1 MVLNPVRQRYA
12 SLCYSGCEIEVVTPI
27 VKSIKYLAQLF
38 CLIGPF
44 CCLSWLAVYGF
55 WVGAWLF
62 HSVALA
68 RACDAI
74 GHVFLFPATAFLW
87 LLGGFN
93 NSALPLFEPLRYAAI
108 NGALIGIAVYV
119 CCRKHRGTRN

>member
-12 SLCYSGCEIEVVTPI
+12 SLCYNGCEIELVTDD

-38 CLIGPF
+38 LLIGL
-44 CCLSWLAVYGF
+44 CSGLSWLAVYGF
-55 WVGAWLF
+55 WVGARLF

-68 RACDAI
+68 RGCDAAGRI
-74 GHVFLFPATAFLW
+74 FLYPATGFLW

-93 NSALPLFEPLRYAAI
+93 NSELPLFEPFSYAVI

-119 CCRKHRGTRN
+119 CYRKVRGSRS